1 LTGVLSGFPFSTMYV
16 ASSAPLSLPTF
27 FAEWALSIA
36 LCSDG
41 ADQNRLTISLAP
53 WHSRD

>member
-27 FAEWALSIA
+27 FAEWVLSIA